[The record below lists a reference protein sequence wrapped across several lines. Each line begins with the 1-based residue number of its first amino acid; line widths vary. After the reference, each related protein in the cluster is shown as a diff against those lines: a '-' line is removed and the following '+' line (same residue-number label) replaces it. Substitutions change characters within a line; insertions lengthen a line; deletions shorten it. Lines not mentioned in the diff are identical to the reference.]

1 MFTEE
6 ELIRDYNFKRTQ
18 LEEQEDNIK
27 RGEQIFNQMLEQ
39 TSYNISQ
46 MLQEAEG
53 DVSEASQMSRYRLNQ
68 LFEEYE
74 EKFQKEKRHVYLQ
87 LEEAEREFNQNY
99 KELKARD

>member
-6 ELIRDYNFKRTQ
+6 ELIRDYNLKRTQ

-39 TSYNISQ
+39 TSHNISQ

-53 DVSEASQMSRYRLNQ
+53 DVSEAYQMSRYRLNQ